1 MLSILV
7 NYQFTPDW
15 VKDKEYLIYDRS
27 DSKEYLKDF
36 DQSKIIYTPNI
47 GNVDY
52 DKLSYLVDNYDSLP
66 DVFLWLKSN
75 LFKYIT
81 PEEYERVANNQ
92 HFTPLLTKNHR
103 TYFDERG
110 EVCYYEGD
118 IYYERNDN
126 WYAPQF
132 ESKYCR
138 SYAEFA
144 QMFGLPNPDYIP
156 FAPGGSYILTRETV
170 HKYPR
175 DFYAKMRDVLPHCQL
190 PLEANFC
197 ERSYYTL
204 WR

>member
-103 TYFDERG
+103 TYFD
-110 EVCYYEGD
+110 
-118 IYYERNDN
+118 
-126 WYAPQF
+126 
-132 ESKYCR
+132 
-138 SYAEFA
+138 
-144 QMFGLPNPDYIP
+144 
-156 FAPGGSYILTRETV
+156 
-170 HKYPR
+170 
-175 DFYAKMRDVLPHCQL
+175 
-190 PLEANFC
+190 
-197 ERSYYTL
+197 
-204 WR
+204 